1 MIHPDTVSVEPQV
14 LSIALA
20 GNPNAGKSTVFN
32 ALTGARQHVGNWPG
46 KTIEKKTGEMRRDGR
61 LIAITD
67 LPGAYSLSAYS
78 LEEIVARDFLL
89 HERPDVVVAVADA
102 TNLERNL
109 YLVVQLLELELP
121 TVVVLNMMDVAAEQG
136 LQIDVDE
143 LSLALGAPVVTA
155 VARREQGIEGIVA
168 TACQVSA
175 ELLPVRRLDYG
186 PAIEAELNRLQTAM
200 DGDSPILAGYAPRWL
215 AVRLLEDDD
224 DVAARLAGLPA
235 GRSLLA
241 LAGDRRAALVDALGE
256 DVDLVMADRRY
267 NWIHSLMERVLQA
280 DSLAQVSPSD
290 RIDRIL
296 THRRLG
302 IPIFMLAMWLVF
314 KITTDLSAPWVDW
327 IDGVLSGPL
336 SRWALAIISAL
347 GLSGTWVSSLVVDG
361 VIAGVGGVL
370 AFIPVLL
377 SLYLALA
384 VLEDSGYMARGAFVM
399 DRLMNRIG
407 LHGRSFLPLMVG
419 FGCSVPAIYAT
430 RTLTNERDR
439 ILTALLVPFMSCG
452 ARLPVYVLFAAI
464 FFPRFP
470 SLVIMG
476 LYLLGILVAI
486 VIGLALRRTL
496 LPSPAAAAG
505 MVMELPAYRL
515 PTVRS
520 IRYQMWLRTRAFLQ
534 HAASLILVT
543 SLLIWLLT
551 AIPAGRGG
559 VFGAVPMGDSVFGR
573 LSSALTPALRPLGFG
588 SWESGGALISG
599 LVAKEVVISTMV
611 QTYGAEA
618 AADEGSM
625 PTFAEDV
632 REIVASFGRAVV
644 DTFKAIPGLFG
655 VNLNRGADETAAG
668 LAGAVRAGFAA
679 SSGGHAAAAGLA
691 FMVFVLLYT
700 PCMATIAAERHELGP
715 RWTWL
720 SLAGQLVIAW
730 VAAFVVFRLGVLI
743 GGG

>member
-1 MIHPDTVSVEPQV
+1 MIHADAVSTQPKV

-20 GNPNAGKSTVFN
+20 GNPNAGKSTLFN

-121 TVVVLNMMDVAAEQG
+121 IVVVLNMMDVAAEQG

-143 LSLALGAPVVTA
+143 LSLALGVPVVTA
-155 VARREQGIEGIVA
+155 VARREQGIEEIA
-168 TACQVSA
+168 AAACRVPT
-175 ELLPVRRLDYG
+175 EPFLGCRLDYG
-186 PAIEAELNRLQTAM
+186 PAIEAEIDYLQAAM
-200 DGDSPILAGYAPRWL
+200 AGDPAISARYAPRWL

-224 DVAARLAGLPA
+224 DVAGRIAAVPG

-241 LAGDRRAALVDALGE
+241 LADGRRGALVDALGE

-267 NWIHSLMERVLQA
+267 SWIHSLIERVLQA
-280 DSLAQVSPSD
+280 DPLERLSSSD

-296 THRRLG
+296 THRWLG

-327 IDGVLSGPL
+327 ISGVLSGPL
-336 SRWALAIISAL
+336 SRWASAGLSVL
-347 GLSGTWVSSLVVDG
+347 GLGHTWLSSLVIDG

-430 RTLTNERDR
+430 RTLTSERDR

-476 LYLLGILVAI
+476 LYLLGILIAI
-486 VIGLALRRTL
+486 AIGLLLQRTL
-496 LPSPAAAAG
+496 LPSPASGG
-505 MVMELPAYRL
+505 MVMELPPYRL

-520 IRYQMWLRTRAFLQ
+520 IGYQMWLRTRAFLQ

-543 SLLIWLLT
+543 SLLIWLLM

-559 VFGAVPMGDSVFGR
+559 AFGAVPMGDSLFGR
-573 LSSALTPALRPLGFG
+573 VSSALTPALRPLGFG

-599 LVAKEVVISTMV
+599 LVAKEVVISTMA
-611 QTYGAEA
+611 QTYGAGA
-618 AADEGSM
+618 PLDDGSA
-625 PTFAEDV
+625 PSFAGDL
-632 REIVASFGRAVV
+632 REIVVSFVRAVV
-644 DTFKAIPGLFG
+644 DTFKAVPGLVG
-655 VNLNRGADETAAG
+655 INLNRGADETAPG
-668 LAGAVRAGFAA
+668 LAGAIRASFNA

-700 PCMATIAAERHELGP
+700 PCMATIAAERHELGA
-715 RWTWL
+715 RWTGL
-720 SLAGQLVIAW
+720 SLSGQLIIAW
-730 VAAFVVFRLGVLI
+730 VAALIVFRLGVLV